1 MVDAGAVTGKYIRF
15 FDRIQ
20 SNKSISEVISFEK
33 ILSNM
38 LEADEVPE
46 ELETRYLLARKYLDS
61 GKKALH
67 EWRSCIGDINEKL
80 EASIEQ
86 DSLYD
91 ALKGLQLLQAIPY
104 IKIFNDNGY
113 IMDDT
118 SKDLVKQLSDELR
131 NQVDT
136 LIVPYVSSMYCKSVE
151 GVNTFRNHNTKC
163 KQCLKNWDFR
173 HMLKKLRNARKKN
186 LTT

>member
-1 MVDAGAVTGKYIRF
+1 MSEDIIMLMIAVICSNLSFCLRFRYDESLISINNWKELVVIKDKKIDIGVVKKSTFIMVDAGAVTGKYIRF

-67 EWRSCIGDINEKL
+67 EWRSCIGVL
-80 EASIEQ
+80 
-86 DSLYD
+86 
-91 ALKGLQLLQAIPY
+91 
-104 IKIFNDNGY
+104 
-113 IMDDT
+113 M
-118 SKDLVKQLSDELR
+118 
-131 NQVDT
+131 
-136 LIVPYVSSMYCKSVE
+136 
-151 GVNTFRNHNTKC
+151 
-163 KQCLKNWDFR
+163 KN
-173 HMLKKLRNARKKN
+173 
-186 LTT
+186 